1 MLTLIYKF
9 NEIHTQ
15 NRLIKHEINS
25 NPPCLANALSP
36 WLCYS
41 YCALLS
47 RNFIIIG
54 SNISCPSDLTDVKYW
69 IVSILIALH

>member
-1 MLTLIYKF
+1 MF
-9 NEIHTQ
+9 
-15 NRLIKHEINS
+15 S
-25 NPPCLANALSP
+25 
-36 WLCYS
+36 LCVVMVVSFS

-69 IVSILIALH
+69 IVIILIAVH